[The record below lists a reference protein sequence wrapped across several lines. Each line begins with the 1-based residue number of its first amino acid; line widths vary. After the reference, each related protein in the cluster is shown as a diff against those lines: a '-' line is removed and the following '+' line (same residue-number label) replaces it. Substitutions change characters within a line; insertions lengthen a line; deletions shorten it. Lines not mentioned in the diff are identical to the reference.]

1 MKYLL
6 TSDLHIHPHFNNNLF
21 IDVGINYLKYVEKYC
36 KKNDIKTIFLLGD
49 IFHISSKIN
58 IEIFIP
64 VFEQFEK
71 MKNNGLELL
80 MIPGNH
86 EMLSENKK
94 TILNILSPFSKVYD
108 CYSVPDLGDN
118 NVSFHMLPFKRK
130 YDFDEYTVKMNDNYN
145 VLLTHMDIANF
156 KMSSNSV
163 SKGVE
168 DRTFLKKFDYV
179 FSGHYHIHQHQ
190 DSIVYIGS
198 PYQQNFGEAGDNNKG
213 FVIYDSST
221 NKWNLEVYSE
231 APKFKILTPEQ
242 SVKEDISNC
251 FIKLKIKDK
260 IDNLSK
266 LREILSDRG
275 ALDIKQEFDN
285 SDNLKTMI
293 NELKPASNN
302 SINDIVLE
310 IMAKETKY
318 DYKILLDIFDKIK
331 REQ

>member
-21 IDVGINYLKYVEKYC
+21 IDVGVHYLEHIEKYC
-36 KKNDIKTIFLLGD
+36 KKNDISTIFLLGD
-49 IFHISSKIN
+49 VFHISSKIN

-71 MKNNGLELL
+71 MKKKGLKLI

-86 EMLSENKK
+86 EILAENKK
-94 TILNILSPFSKVYD
+94 TILNILSPFSEIYD
-108 CYSVPDLGDN
+108 CYSIPDLKDDK
-118 NVSFHMLPFKRK
+118 VSFHMLPFKRK
-130 YDFDEYTVKMNDNYN
+130 YDFDEYNILIDKTKYN
-145 VLLTHMDIANF
+145 ILLTHMDIANF
-156 KMSSNSV
+156 KMSANSV

-168 DRTFLKKFDYV
+168 DRTFFKKYDWT

-190 DSIVYIGS
+190 DNIVYIGS
-198 PYQQNFGEAGDNNKG
+198 PYQQNFGEAGDYNKG
-213 FVIYDSST
+213 FVIYDSNT
-221 NKWNLEVYSE
+221 NTWELIKYEN

-242 SVKEDISNC
+242 SLKEDLTNC
-251 FIKLKIKDK
+251 FLKLKIKDK

-266 LREILSDRG
+266 LREVLNDKG

-285 SDNLKTMI
+285 SDSIKSVI
-293 NELKPASNN
+293 SELKPNGNN

-310 IMAKETKY
+310 IIDKEEGY
-318 DYKILLDIFDKIK
+318 DKKTLIDIFEKIK
-331 REQ
+331 GV